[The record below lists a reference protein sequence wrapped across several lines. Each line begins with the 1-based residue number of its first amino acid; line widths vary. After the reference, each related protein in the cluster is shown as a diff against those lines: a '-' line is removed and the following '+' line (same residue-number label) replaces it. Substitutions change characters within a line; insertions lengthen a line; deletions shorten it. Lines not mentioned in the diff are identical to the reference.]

1 MHTRGGTSVLCTPHP
16 SHACVRQRTGRG
28 SGTASPERP
37 RGHPANTQSDRPA
50 KCGHMSGGG
59 ASGPAGPPAPAPP
72 SIAPLTASVAIVD
85 EAFLCLLPP
94 ASKLASASA
103 SALVSAVHLRDV
115 PRFLSGR
122 HAALT
127 PEGVGDEGALFHGGG
142 GGGGGGE
149 EGGTCPT
156 DVGALVTEVLVPLPP
171 PPAAASSSSSASA
184 LVRRPVREGTGRAH
198 VDCGDGV
205 AVVHCRPSAAATAAA
220 TSSAPGGGEDGGGR
234 HTTLRGGTGPVDLL
248 HVGAGG
254 AGTLVADF
262 CGVGGLDQVLFLPP
276 LSGRARPAATAAT
289 AADGGDCR
297 DPSFLAGVLAG
308 SALSDGTSVVLPR
321 SRRGACL
328 ALGRSPRGTPTLV
341 LPPTDPV
348 AHWDATSSG
357 TGAAAAAAPS
367 PPPPVPQESQKDP
380 RSDPR
385 SDPGQEQPWRAKL
398 ASALV
403 DRLGSEARASKRRRE
418 DVEARRELAR
428 RSRRALESSGG
439 RGTPGPTAE
448 MVRIKYGTSPLYRSG
463 SGTGS
468 GTGSGDGALAVGLMA
483 CIDVICVGSRQSDA
497 EEEGLEGLHL
507 SFSPARSTSS
517 SGWCIDSISVRSAS
531 GTAPLLRLGEC
542 VSIMASV
549 DVEGLRWAGKGGIA
563 TSGDFELSVNCHW
576 KNSRETKNGSVLG
589 LLRLPQETVILPS
602 FSSSGGHPWGI
613 THEIDF
619 SKGRNKIGSQ
629 GPAPSAILEYREP
642 RVLLLDVSRC
652 VGGADGECLRPLVDA
667 ANKALSRSGGRNRI
681 ELCYTE
687 VEASREGQ
695 VQELKKH
702 HPRLV
707 VLAHSPE
714 ERLELVRLLVKNLP
728 EAARIAGTTVGGQI
742 DPEQVQASAVRA
754 LLLSM
759 AEEIK
764 LMDRHRRLQAEGLRL
779 DTVGDLAVAQAHTDE
794 AASKIK
800 TGDGMGV
807 VL

>member
-1 MHTRGGTSVLCTPHP
+1 M
-16 SHACVRQRTGRG
+16 G
-28 SGTASPERP
+28 SP
-37 RGHPANTQSDRPA
+37 
-50 KCGHMSGGG
+50 
-59 ASGPAGPPAPAPP
+59 
-72 SIAPLTASVAIVD
+72 TASVAIVD

-122 HAALT
+122 LAALT
-127 PEGVGDEGALFHGGG
+127 PEGVGDEGALFH
-142 GGGGGGE
+142 GGE

-171 PPAAASSSSSASA
+171 PPAAASSSSSSSSASA
-184 LVRRPVREGTGRAH
+184 LVRWPVREGTGRAH
-198 VDCGDGV
+198 VDCGEGV
-205 AVVHCRPSAAATAAA
+205 AVVHCRPSAAA

-276 LSGRARPAATAAT
+276 LSGRARPAATATAATATAAT

-367 PPPPVPQESQKDP
+367 PLPPVPQESQKDP
-380 RSDPR
+380 RPDLRSDPR
-385 SDPGQEQPWRAKL
+385 SDPRPDPRPDPGQEQPWRAKL

-448 MVRIKYGTSPLYRSG
+448 MVRIKYGTSPLYRG
-463 SGTGS
+463 GS

-507 SFSPARSTSS
+507 SFSSARSTLS

-619 SKGRNKIGSQ
+619 SKGRNKIGSP

>member
-1 MHTRGGTSVLCTPHP
+1 MSTF
-16 SHACVRQRTGRG
+16 Q
-28 SGTASPERP
+28 
-37 RGHPANTQSDRPA
+37 GHPRP
-50 KCGHMSGGG
+50 
-59 ASGPAGPPAPAPP
+59 
-72 SIAPLTASVAIVD
+72 
-85 EAFLCLLPP
+85 
-94 ASKLASASA
+94 
-103 SALVSAVHLRDV
+103 
-115 PRFLSGR
+115 
-122 HAALT
+122 
-127 PEGVGDEGALFHGGG
+127 
-142 GGGGGGE
+142 
-149 EGGTCPT
+149 
-156 DVGALVTEVLVPLPP
+156 
-171 PPAAASSSSSASA
+171 
-184 LVRRPVREGTGRAH
+184 
-198 VDCGDGV
+198 
-205 AVVHCRPSAAATAAA
+205 
-220 TSSAPGGGEDGGGR
+220 
-234 HTTLRGGTGPVDLL
+234 
-248 HVGAGG
+248 
-254 AGTLVADF
+254 
-262 CGVGGLDQVLFLPP
+262 
-276 LSGRARPAATAAT
+276 
-289 AADGGDCR
+289 
-297 DPSFLAGVLAG
+297 
-308 SALSDGTSVVLPR
+308 
-321 SRRGACL
+321 
-328 ALGRSPRGTPTLV
+328 
-341 LPPTDPV
+341 
-348 AHWDATSSG
+348 
-357 TGAAAAAAPS
+357 
-367 PPPPVPQESQKDP
+367 
-380 RSDPR
+380 DPR

-468 GTGSGDGALAVGLMA
+468 GSGSGDGALAVGLMA

-507 SFSPARSTSS
+507 SFSPARSTLS

-619 SKGRNKIGSQ
+619 SKGRNKIGSP